1 MEEILVALVTVPWKV
16 VCSVRMPAPVKSVTT
31 TSTLTPAPT
40 IAKPAPTLPTVSSVV
55 PVRTVYNVQL
65 DSTLTTLTPVN
76 LVLKI
81 VWPANQ
87 KPTVL
92 LVE

>member
-1 MEEILVALVTVPWKV
+1 MLVALVTVPSKV
-16 VCSVRMPAPVKSVTT
+16 VCSVKMPAPVKNATM
-31 TSTLTPAPT
+31 TSTLTPALT

-55 PVRTVYNVQL
+55 PVLTVYNVQL
-65 DSTLTTLTPVN
+65 DSTLITLTPVN
-76 LVLKI
+76 LVLKT